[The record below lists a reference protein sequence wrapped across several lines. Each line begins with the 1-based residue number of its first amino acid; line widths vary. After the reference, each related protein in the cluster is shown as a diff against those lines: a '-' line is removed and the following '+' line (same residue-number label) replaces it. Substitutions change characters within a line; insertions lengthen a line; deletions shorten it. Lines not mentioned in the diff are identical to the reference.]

1 MEVFAPDLSSTLRL
15 SVMEKFSVNY
25 STKNI
30 PFPSQNDY
38 RQRLIEKTEQFLRR
52 MRWKAYFFL
61 NPSTI
66 SNTKDTYGFN
76 SAKNPPPVEE
86 LKEFENSMLKMVQ
99 STKFKHI
106 NSPFLNKLKDDAIKI
121 KNETKLLIAAD
132 KTTNFYKLEPSAYN
146 DLLEQ
151 NITMSYKKAQI
162 DTVQAIHAENKNIT
176 TKLGIDNRVDKTASK
191 EAFITLK
198 DHKPNFANKPT
209 CRLINPT
216 KSEIGKISK
225 RILDRINSRIMRT
238 ANFNQ
243 WKNTASAIGWFKSL
257 KNKQHL
263 SFICFDIEE
272 FYPSISQDL
281 LNKALDFASTYDNIT
296 MDERNIIIHAKK
308 STIIHKRQ
316 PWQKERR
323 HDILRHDGQL
333 RRRRNVRSS
342 RKFPSFTA
350 TRPQHQRRTLQ
361 RRRTSHHQH
370 HAERH
375 RKHKEGNLPYLQP
388 QRTTY
393 HHRSKKKRLSAS

>member
-1 MEVFAPDLSSTLRL
+1 MYGKKKILHIMRGKKDATTFLRKSTCRLPTVYIYILLYFAPDLSSTLRL

-30 PFPSQNDY
+30 PLPSQNDY

-66 SNTKDTYGFN
+66 SNTKDTYGFK

-86 LKEFENSMLKMVQ
+86 LKEFENDMLKMIQ

-151 NITMSYKKAQI
+151 NITKSYKKAQP

-176 TKLGIDNRVDKTASK
+176 TKLGIDDRVDKTASK

-225 RILDRINSRIMRT
+225 RILDRINSNIMRT
-238 ANFNQ
+238 AKFNQ
-243 WKNTASAIGWFKSL
+243 WKNTASAI
-257 KNKQHL
+257 
-263 SFICFDIEE
+263 E
-272 FYPSISQDL
+272 
-281 LNKALDFASTYDNIT
+281 
-296 MDERNIIIHAKK
+296 
-308 STIIHKRQ
+308 
-316 PWQKERR
+316 
-323 HDILRHDGQL
+323 
-333 RRRRNVRSS
+333 
-342 RKFPSFTA
+342 
-350 TRPQHQRRTLQ
+350 
-361 RRRTSHHQH
+361 
-370 HAERH
+370 
-375 RKHKEGNLPYLQP
+375 
-388 QRTTY
+388 
-393 HHRSKKKRLSAS
+393 